1 MDDKLFLIALAFVMT
16 TGLAN
21 SAAAETK
28 STSPSMNINTTSA
41 PATGTLSTGQSNVIG
56 KTADAYTPFAGS
68 RSNAENLAIGLRTGS
83 EITLSSSGAHGHSN
97 QTTFTPPTKPMGYGN
112 VNKSLA
118 LASQQLAAAGV
129 AHPTTDQIKT
139 SLMGGTIRNDTG
151 QRVAMQGV
159 LQMRADGMG
168 WGQIAHQLG
177 VKPGQGYRPA
187 YTASGVTTASGK
199 TGGQIAHQ
207 LGVKPGQGYRPA
219 YTASGV
225 TTASGKTGV
234 VTAKGK
240 QTSTTSAGTGTRSNT
255 IADSQPSRSGI
266 VTANGA
272 MATGGNHASGTGSTH
287 RAPSSGGGSGA
298 LTAGSQTPSGV
309 VSAGGGSLSSGQGGG
324 GFAKGHAK

>member
-1 MDDKLFLIALAFVMT
+1 MEDKLFLIALTFVMA
-16 TGLAN
+16 TGLAD

-28 STSPSMNINTTSA
+28 STSQSMNINATTSA
-41 PATGTLSTGQSNVIG
+41 PSTGTLSTGQSNVIG

-83 EITLSSSGAHGHSN
+83 EITLSSSGAHGHIN
-97 QTTFTPPTKPMGYGN
+97 RTTFTPPTKPMGYGN

-118 LASQQLAAAGV
+118 LASQQLAASGV

-151 QRVAMQGV
+151 QRVTMQGV

-187 YTASGVTTASGK
+187 YTASGVTTASG
-199 TGGQIAHQ
+199 T
-207 LGVKPGQGYRPA
+207 
-219 YTASGV
+219 S
-225 TTASGKTGV
+225 GV

-240 QTSTTSAGTGTRSNT
+240 HTSTTSARTGTRSNMS
-255 IADSQPSRSGI
+255 AHSPSSRSGI

-272 MATGGNHASGTGSTH
+272 MATRGNPASGTGSTH

-298 LTAGSQTPSGV
+298 VPAGSQTQSGV

>member
-28 STSPSMNINTTSA
+28 STSPSMNINATTSA

-151 QRVAMQGV
+151 QRVTMQGV

-168 WGQIAHQLG
+168 WG
-177 VKPGQGYRPA
+177 K
-187 YTASGVTTASGK
+187 
-199 TGGQIAHQ
+199 IAHQ

-240 QTSTTSAGTGTRSNT
+240 QTSTTSAGYWNPIKYDRR
-255 IADSQPSRSGI
+255 QPILPQR
-266 VTANGA
+266 NC
-272 MATGGNHASGTGSTH
+272 H
-287 RAPSSGGGSGA
+287 RQRCDGDRREPCQRHRVDPP
-298 LTAGSQTPSGV
+298 GSQ
-309 VSAGGGSLSSGQGGG
+309 
-324 GFAKGHAK
+324 

>member
-129 AHPTTDQIKT
+129 AHPTTYQIKT

-151 QRVAMQGV
+151 QRVTMQGV

-168 WGQIAHQLG
+168 W
-177 VKPGQGYRPA
+177 
-187 YTASGVTTASGK
+187 
-199 TGGQIAHQ
+199 GQIAHQ

-298 LTAGSQTPSGV
+298 LTAGSQTHSGV